1 MLEPNVY
8 CTSLILSILLLLEF
22 NGNNDQLEDLFRVK
36 SWKEMSLK
44 DEIIPTY
51 EDTSVTDAYHLLLNY
66 SSEELFSSE
75 TLRPV
80 NYFLGWFQTI
90 LWTFSRTAKLLKP
103 FIKPKL
109 VRPQKNS
116 FFFK

>member
-8 CTSLILSILLLLEF
+8 SISLIMSVLLALEF
-22 NGNNDQLEDLFRVK
+22 HRNTDQLEDIFRVK
-36 SWKEMSLK
+36 SWKG
-44 DEIIPTY
+44 INPTDDIVPKY
-51 EDTSVTDAYHLLLNY
+51 EDTSVADAYNSLLDC

-90 LWTFSRTAKLLKP
+90 LWMFSRQVKSLKP
-103 FIKPKL
+103 FVKPKL
-109 VRPQKNS
+109 VRQY
-116 FFFK
+116 

>member
-1 MLEPNVY
+1 MLEPNIY
-8 CTSLILSILLLLEF
+8 TISLIMNILLVVEL
-22 NGNNDQLEDLFRVK
+22 NGTKDWQEDLCRVK
-36 SWKEMSLK
+36 SWRDVHPTEMILPK
-44 DEIIPTY
+44 Y
-51 EDTSVTDAYHLLLNY
+51 ENTNVIDAYHSLFDY

-90 LWTFSRTAKLLKP
+90 LWMFSRTIKSIKP

-109 VRPQKNS
+109 VRLMNRII
-116 FFFK
+116 